1 MSGGHRERL
10 LRAALECLREK
21 GYAATTAR
29 DIARAADVS
38 LGAIGY
44 HYGSKDALLHEAIGL
59 GFREWTEHV
68 ATRVFAE
75 PAASPADRLRLSL
88 DATIES
94 FTDQRPLLLAFVEA
108 LAPAARAPELRE
120 RLAQQYRESRAQFG
134 VLLSAAMGERAT
146 DEEVDIEVLSSVLV
160 AIFDGFVLQWLLEPE
175 AVPRGDEV
183 VEALRRAI
191 RASDELITRV
201 LDGDAG

>member
-29 DIARAADVS
+29 DIAGAADVS

-59 GFREWTEHV
+59 GFHEWAEHV
-68 ATRVFAE
+68 AARVFAD

-88 DATIES
+88 DETIES
-94 FTDQRPLLLAFVEA
+94 FADQRPLLLAFVEA

-120 RLAQQYRESRAQFG
+120 RLAEQYRESRAQFG
-134 VLLSAAMGERAT
+134 ALLAAAFGERAN
-146 DEEVDIEVLSSVLV
+146 DEGVDIGVLSSVLV

-175 AVPRGDEV
+175 AVPRGEEV

-191 RASDELITRV
+191 RASDELIA
-201 LDGDAG
+201 DGDAE